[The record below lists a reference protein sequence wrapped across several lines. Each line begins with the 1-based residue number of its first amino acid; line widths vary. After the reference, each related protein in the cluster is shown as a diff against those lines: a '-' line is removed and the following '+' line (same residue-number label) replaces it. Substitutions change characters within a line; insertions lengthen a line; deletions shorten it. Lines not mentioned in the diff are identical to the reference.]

1 MPHYPGGVRLTVTT
15 DTGPVGDLRALADE
29 LDDQAAAFH
38 LRTSD
43 VPGVLGVCLRS
54 LPQEWARRSTTR
66 FVQRDG
72 ALDVDLVVAEERL
85 AGATL
90 DEQREVIGARLRDLL
105 RRGVASR
112 TAPWEAGQRAMIID
126 AADEALGRLGW
137 IGGRR
142 DRARQM
148 LMAGNP
154 LDDVSDATG
163 LQLTEV
169 ETLYVTLCAET

>member
-1 MPHYPGGVRLTVTT
+1 MTT

-29 LDDQAAAFH
+29 LDDQAATFG

-54 LPQEWARRSTTR
+54 VPHEWERRSTTR

-90 DEQREVIGARLRDLL
+90 DEQREVVGTELRDLL

-112 TAPWEAGQRAMIID
+112 TAPWSAGQRALVID
-126 AADEALGRLGW
+126 AADETLGRLGW

-142 DRARQM
+142 ARARQM
-148 LMAGNP
+148 LRAGTP
-154 LDDVSDATG
+154 LDEVSDATG
-163 LQLTEV
+163 VPLAEV
-169 ETLYVTLCAET
+169 EDLYLAICPEA

>member
-1 MPHYPGGVRLTVTT
+1 
-15 DTGPVGDLRALADE
+15 
-29 LDDQAAAFH
+29 
-38 LRTSD
+38 
-43 VPGVLGVCLRS
+43 VLGVCLRS
-54 LPQEWARRSTTR
+54 LPQEWARRSTTW

-85 AGATL
+85 AGATA
-90 DEQREVIGARLRDLL
+90 DELREVIGAGLRDLL
-105 RRGVASR
+105 SRGVASR
-112 TAPWEAGQRAMIID
+112 TAPWDAGQRAMIID